1 LAEDETVGAHHRV
14 ALIAVAVLMLALVVS
29 LPIGLGSTL
38 ERLLRPTTGPVFL
51 VATPAA
57 PSPFE
62 YADIRVALI
71 GLDESAGFITLRV
84 SGYYTCQPPC
94 AGSDRIVFASL
105 DQTEDEADRIPRSTA
120 VVLSPTAPEV
130 GQTLQLPVRGHALRY
145 PFDPR

>member
-1 LAEDETVGAHHRV
+1 L
-14 ALIAVAVLMLALVVS
+14 ALIAVAVLMLAIVVS

-38 ERLLRPTTGPVFL
+38 GRLLRPTTGPVFL

-57 PSPFE
+57 PSPFQ

-84 SGYYTCQPPC
+84 SGYYTCEPPC

-105 DQTEDEADRIPRSTA
+105 DQTEDEADRIPRSQPSYCRPRPRRSGRRFS
-120 VVLSPTAPEV
+120 SPSV
-130 GQTLQLPVRGHALRY
+130 GMRCAIRSTLTSCCSV
-145 PFDPR
+145 